1 MRNDPSQSGFRVD
14 RQALNQPYED
24 MAGPITWRDVA
35 ACRERSGVDF
45 FPFSEDIVAINRVK
59 EVCAVCPVTDECLM
73 YAIETRQVDGVWG
86 GYTPRERT
94 YLRRKWMED
103 VRSSTDPDRPPT
115 PIKNASGRKQTAS
128 Q

>member
-1 MRNDPSQSGFRVD
+1 MQNNHSQSGSPVD
-14 RQALNQPYED
+14 RQVLNQPYED

-59 EVCAVCPVTDECLM
+59 EVCAVCPVSEECLM

-103 VRSSTDPDRPPT
+103 VRASTDPERQPGPPKKRSRP
-115 PIKNASGRKQTAS
+115 KETAS

>member
-1 MRNDPSQSGFRVD
+1 MRNEPSQSGFRVD
-14 RQALNQPYED
+14 RQALNQSYED

-45 FPFSEDIVAINRVK
+45 FPFSEDVVAINRVK
-59 EVCAVCPVTDECLM
+59 EVCAVCPVADECLM

-103 VRSSTDPDRPPT
+103 VRSSGGPERNPGSPKK
-115 PIKNASGRKQTAS
+115 PSKRKQTATR
-128 Q
+128 

>member
-1 MRNDPSQSGFRVD
+1 
-14 RQALNQPYED
+14 

-103 VRSSTDPDRPPT
+103 VRSSTDPERPAT
-115 PIKNASGRKQTAS
+115 LIKQVSGRKQTAS

>member
-1 MRNDPSQSGFRVD
+1 VRNEPSQSGFRVD
-14 RQALNQPYED
+14 RQALNQSYED

-45 FPFSEDIVAINRVK
+45 FPFSEDVVAINRVK
-59 EVCAVCPVTDECLM
+59 EVCAVCPVADECLM

-103 VRSSTDPDRPPT
+103 VRSSGDPGRNP
-115 PIKNASGRKQTAS
+115 ASPKKPSKRKQTAT